1 MTRPRNRPLSLG
13 CAEPRPGWCSTVTKE
28 AVLRLASSNVFFHRR
43 IFRQQCDAKSK
54 STFRRGSAACMGIA
68 CQRHGRFVEA
78 LRSATWLEPDKPIH
92 NPQEELMDLD
102 LQEEI
107 SKLVG
112 PRLMTQR
119 AHDIERI
126 MSSVARL
133 TSSSIEGLENLT
145 SELHELQNL

>member
-1 MTRPRNRPLSLG
+1 
-13 CAEPRPGWCSTVTKE
+13 
-28 AVLRLASSNVFFHRR
+28 
-43 IFRQQCDAKSK
+43 
-54 STFRRGSAACMGIA
+54 MGIA

-78 LRSATWLEPDKPIH
+78 LRSAPWLEPDKPIH

-126 MSSVARL
+126 MSSVAQL
-133 TSSSIEGLENLT
+133 TSSSIQGLENLT
-145 SELHELQNL
+145 SELHDLQKFLQTEAARVQSEVDNAMAGIKIIMEAIAPLRSLRSGPAANISSHQAPPLQPKLG